1 MWNTVFIILHIKES
15 TKLLVPMK
23 PAIIDPLDLQWFY
36 IIKPH
41 DWPAWWGMTGIHW
54 PLQCCPCLGVDILD
68 NIGSWRVSLECSTQS
83 SSSCSQSRFYMD
95 NSKFLSVKKSKQFK
109 EIIRLSIMGILFK
122 QCMIHSGVLKISGRS

>member
-1 MWNTVFIILHIKES
+1 MKHSLYHTTYKGINKITGTHETCNNWPPWFTMILHYK
-15 TKLLVPMK
+15 TP
-23 PAIIDPLDLQWFY
+23 
-36 IIKPH
+36 

-122 QCMIHSGVLKISGRS
+122 QCMIHSGVLKISSRRS